1 MMAMMMALPVA
12 AGATSASPD
21 VPVCTPSTISVVTS
35 YSAHTTVLYQTFFT
49 GPTNGSTATE
59 EASGTTS
66 YSVTSSVSGSS
77 DLIFASIQ
85 ASVSGTVQ
93 KSVTMSY
100 GSTYGIPNLARG
112 VTLYVAYISRYYASA
127 GNIEDQLATCATK
140 VVGSWTAT
148 TPTVDGWVQSNS
160 IITNT

>member
-1 MMAMMMALPVA
+1 V
-12 AGATSASPD
+12 
-21 VPVCTPSTISVVTS
+21 
-35 YSAHTTVLYQTFFT
+35 
-49 GPTNGSTATE
+49 ATE
-59 EASGTTS
+59 EASGEIF

-77 DLIFASIQ
+77 DLIFASIP

-100 GSTYGIPNLARG
+100 GSTYAIPNLARG
-112 VTLYVAYISRYYASA
+112 VTLYVAYISRYCASA
-127 GNIEDQLATCATK
+127 GNIEDQFATCATK